1 MLKVRNWRDGPYGAS
16 SASGLWPIRPCSTCS
31 VGSSRLWFIRTRE
44 ELRVVRMSSRF
55 RPRYVAHRA
64 GRAAVASVSVA
75 GSTTVL
81 KGRADG
87 ATAARR
93 HGAGKALRERSCR
106 TRASGRGTSAVSP
119 SGEVNAPD
127 NCAGVI
133 ECVTPRDSA
142 VGDLA
147 MRATGGPGRAL
158 RRYRCAGVHHDGRF
172 RARFRRHLPARRAGI
187 GVPSCA
193 CHSQGLLQQTVVT
206 YPSHSG

>member
-1 MLKVRNWRDGPYGAS
+1 MAHKAVLDVFGRQFQALVHPNPGGTEGRQNVEPVPAQVRGAS
-16 SASGLWPIRPCSTCS
+16 GWSCG
-31 VGSSRLWFIRTRE
+31 GSFGVCGWIHYGIE
-44 ELRVVRMSSRF
+44 
-55 RPRYVAHRA
+55 
-64 GRAAVASVSVA
+64 G
-75 GSTTVL
+75 
-81 KGRADG
+81 KGRWSNGGTQAWG
-87 ATAARR
+87 RR
-93 HGAGKALRERSCR
+93 SFEGEVCR

-172 RARFRRHLPARRAGI
+172 RARFRRHLPPRRAGI